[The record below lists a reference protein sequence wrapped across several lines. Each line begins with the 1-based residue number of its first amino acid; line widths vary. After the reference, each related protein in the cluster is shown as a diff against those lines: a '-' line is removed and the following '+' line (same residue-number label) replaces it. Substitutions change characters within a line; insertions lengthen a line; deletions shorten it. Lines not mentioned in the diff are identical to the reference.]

1 MAYMKKLKKFLIF
14 IIFGQ
19 IGACLGHMFAIYN
32 NYLRH
37 PDLYAM
43 YSAPWYV
50 DLIPTAVFTGIGVV
64 ITGIVYFILGHIAK
78 KREDDNDEN

>member
-1 MAYMKKLKKFLIF
+1 MKKLKKFLIF
-14 IIFGQ
+14 VIFGQ
-19 IGACLGHMFAIYN
+19 IGACLGHMLAIYN

-50 DLIPTAVFTGIGVV
+50 ELIPTAVFTGIGVV
-64 ITGIVYFILGHIAK
+64 ITGIVYFIVGYIAK
-78 KREDDNDEN
+78 KREQRQEEANK

>member
-1 MAYMKKLKKFLIF
+1 MKKLKKFLIF
-14 IIFGQ
+14 VIFGQ
-19 IGACLGHMFAIYN
+19 IGACLGHMLAIYN

-64 ITGIVYFILGHIAK
+64 ITGIVYFILGYIAK
-78 KREDDNDEN
+78 KREQRQSEENKK